1 MAEGPWTILCGNSV
15 CSQQHK
21 NNCITGFA
29 AVINPSSCINHV
41 LVISVDIL
49 IFIICLFM
57 VIFRSS
63 PTKEAASPC
72 SKRYMILPISSA
84 IFNDGLGLAYAGL
97 GFWTIQQNLKS
108 GQKIIPLHGWL
119 VLLLQGF
126 TWLFLGV
133 TKSLR
138 RQRHPHITT
147 AKLCSVILFL
157 FAGFICIPSLWGVI
171 MDEVASVKTVL
182 DILSF
187 PGAILMLICAFQAR
201 NYAETEATE
210 SDSLYAPLQDEEA
223 DTDSEVDMDDSV
235 TPFAEAGFFS
245 RMSFWWLNPL
255 LKKSKEEIL
264 MDKDIPKLRKVDRAE
279 TCYSMFTKEL
289 SKRKEKGTPNPP
301 ILSTIFFWQRRE
313 ILITGFFA
321 LVKVLALTTGPL
333 FLKAFIR
340 VAQGKE
346 TFKYEGYVLTVGLFL
361 AKCLESLSER
371 QWYFRSR
378 VIGLQVRSLL
388 SAAIYQK
395 QLRLSNAAKTTHS
408 PGEIT
413 NYVTVDAYRI
423 GEFPYWFH
431 QLWTTSLQICLAFGI
446 LYYSVGL
453 ATIAAV
459 LVITL
464 TVLGNYPVGK
474 LQYKQ
479 LTKLLVSRDRRLKA
493 IAEALA
499 NMKVLKLYAWE
510 THFKNVIERL
520 RKEESIYFSAVLLQ
534 RGYHMVLFWS
544 SPIIVSAITFWTCY
558 FVGIPLNTS
567 NIFTFLATLRLI
579 QEPIR
584 LIADV
589 VSVFIEGNVAFTR
602 IVTFLEA
609 PELQNRHIK
618 QKCETKELEHSIFIN
633 STKISWDSSSLK
645 PILTNI
651 NLAVKPGEKIAV
663 CGEVGSGKS
672 TLIATILGD
681 VPNINGIV
689 QVYGKIAYV
698 SQTAWIQTGT
708 IQENVLFGSNMNQHR
723 YRETLE
729 KCSLIKDLEMLPFG
743 DHTIIGERGVNLS
756 GGQKQRVQ
764 LARALY
770 KDADVYL
777 LDDPFSAVD
786 AHTAT
791 NLFNEYV
798 MEALAGKTVLLVTH
812 QVDFLAAFDTILLM
826 SEGKIVEAATYYQ
839 LLNSSQQFQN
849 LVNAHQE
856 TAGSDMQTKYTSQ
869 RPKTS
874 KEEIQKINTEEQIR
888 ASLGDQLV
896 KKEERETGDTGLQP
910 YIQYLNQSKGFLYLS
925 LSVVS
930 HIMYIIGQF
939 CQSLWVAVDVQDFS
953 VSRSELIL
961 VYTLIG
967 CGMSIFLLL
976 RSYFVVVLGLKASN
990 SIFSKLMASLFRAPM
1005 SFYDSTPL
1013 GRILSRVS
1021 SDLSVVD
1028 LELAFM
1034 FTVSIGTTMNTYF
1047 SFGILAILT
1056 WPILFVII
1064 PMVFLTILLQRFY
1077 FASAKELMRIDGT
1090 TKSSVASHLAESIA
1104 GVVTIRAFGEEDR
1117 FFLENLQLIDSN
1129 ASPFFHNFSAS
1140 EWLIQRLEVLCAI
1153 VLSCSAL
1160 AMTLYPLGD
1169 SKSGFIGMALS
1180 YGLSLNVFLV
1190 SSVQNQCMISNLIV
1204 SMERLEQFM
1213 HIPSEAPETIEGNR
1227 PALSW
1232 PDVGKVEIH
1241 DLKVRYRP
1249 NAPMVLRGIS
1259 CTFEGGHKI
1268 GIVGRT
1274 GSGKTTLI
1282 SSLFRLVE
1290 PEEGMVIID
1299 GLNISTIG
1307 LHDLRSHFGV
1317 IPQDPTLFSGSVR
1330 YNLDPLSE
1338 HTDQELWE
1346 VLEKCQL
1353 REAVEE
1359 KEEGLYSLV
1368 VQDGSN
1374 WSMGQRQLFCLGRA
1388 LLRRRKILVLDEA
1401 TASIDNTTDSIIQ
1414 KAIRREFADCTVITV
1429 AHRIPTVIDCT
1440 MVLSISDGELVEYDE
1455 PMKLMSKEGSLFG
1468 QLVKEYWSHSGN
1480 AGGYSED

>member
-1 MAEGPWTILCGNSV
+1 MEI
-15 CSQQHK
+15 
-21 NNCITGFA
+21 
-29 AVINPSSCINHV
+29 INPFSCINHV

-49 IFIICLFM
+49 IFITCLFM

-63 PTKEAASPC
+63 PNKVAASPR
-72 SKRYMILPISSA
+72 SKRYMALPISSA
-84 IFNDGLGLAYAGL
+84 IFNGGVGLAYVGL
-97 GFWTIQQNLKS
+97 GFWTIQKKLRSDQSL
-108 GQKIIPLHGWL
+108 IPLHWWL
-119 VLLLQGF
+119 VLLFHGF
-126 TWLFLGV
+126 TWLLLGV
-133 TKSLR
+133 TVSHR
-138 RQRHPHITT
+138 WQQSSHITT
-147 AKLCSVILFL
+147 VKLCSVISFL
-157 FAGFICIPSLWGVI
+157 FAGFLCISYLWEAIG
-171 MDEVASVKTVL
+171 DKVASVKRVL

-187 PGAILMLICAFQAR
+187 TGAILMLFCAFRPQT
-201 NYAETEATE
+201 YAETVTTTR
-210 SDSLYAPLQDEEA
+210 SDALYAPLLDEEA
-223 DTDSEVDMDDSV
+223 DTDSEVDTDDSV
-235 TPFAEAGFFS
+235 TPFVKAGFFS

-255 LKKSKEEIL
+255 LKKGKGKIL
-264 MDKDIPKLRKVDRAE
+264 EDKDIPKLRKVDRAE
-279 TCYSMFTKEL
+279 TCYSVFMEEL

-301 ILSTIFFWQRRE
+301 ILSTIFFWQRRG
-313 ILITGFFA
+313 ILMSGFFA
-321 LVKVLALTTGPL
+321 LVKVLAVATGPL
-333 FLKAFIR
+333 LLKAFIR

-346 TFKYEGYVLTVGLFL
+346 TFKYEGYTLTVGLFI
-361 AKCLESLSER
+361 AKCLESLLER

-378 VIGLQVRSLL
+378 IIGLQVRSSL

-395 QLRLSNAAKTTHS
+395 QLRLSNAAKLTHS

-431 QLWTTSLQICLAFGI
+431 QIWTTGLQICLALVI

-464 TVLGNYPVGK
+464 TVLGNYPMGN
-474 LQYKQ
+474 LQHKH
-479 LTKLLVSRDRRLKA
+479 LTKLLVSQDRRLKA

-510 THFKNVIERL
+510 THFKNVVERL
-520 RKEESIYFSAVLLQ
+520 RKEELNNLSAVLLQ
-534 RGYHMVLFWS
+534 RGYNLVIFWS
-544 SPIIVSAITFWTCY
+544 SPIIVAAISFWTCY
-558 FVGIPLNTS
+558 VLGIPLNAS
-567 NIFTFLATLRLI
+567 SVFTFLATLRLI

-584 LIADV
+584 LIPDV
-589 VSVFIEGNVAFTR
+589 VSAFIEANVAFTR
-602 IVTFLEA
+602 IVKFLEA

-633 STKISWDSSSLK
+633 STSISWDASPLK
-645 PILTNI
+645 PTLTNI
-651 NLAVKPGEKIAV
+651 NLVVKPGEKIAV

-672 TLIATILGD
+672 TLIDSILGEL
-681 VPNINGIV
+681 PNVNGIV
-689 QVYGKIAYV
+689 QVNGKIAYV
-698 SQTAWIQTGT
+698 SQTAWIRTGT
-708 IQENVLFGSNMNQHR
+708 IQENILFGSNMDRHR
-723 YRETLE
+723 YQEVLE
-729 KCSLIKDLEMLPFG
+729 KCSLVKDLEMLPFG

-770 KDADVYL
+770 QDADVYL

-791 NLFNEYV
+791 NLFNDYV
-798 MEALAGKTVLLVTH
+798 MGALSGKTVLLVTH
-812 QVDFLAAFDTILLM
+812 QVDFLPAFDTILLM

-839 LLNSSQQFQN
+839 LLNSSQQFVN
-849 LVNAHQE
+849 LINAHKD
-856 TAGSDMQTKYTSQ
+856 TAGSEMQTEYIFQ

-874 KEEIQKINTEEQIR
+874 KDEIQKIYTEEQIQ
-888 ASLGDQLV
+888 APLGDQLV
-896 KKEERETGDTGLQP
+896 KKEEREMGDTGLQP
-910 YIQYLNQSKGFLYLS
+910 YMQYLNHSKGFLYLS
-925 LSVVS
+925 LSVVL
-930 HIMYIIGQF
+930 HIMYIVGQF
-939 CQSLWVAVDVQDFS
+939 GQSLWFAADVQDS
-953 VSRSELIL
+953 SITRSELIL

-967 CGMSIFLLL
+967 CGMSVLLL
-976 RSYFVVVLGLKASN
+976 PRSYFIVILGLKTSN
-990 SIFSKLMASLFRAPM
+990 AIFSKLMTSVFRAPM

-1028 LELAFM
+1028 LELAFKL
-1034 FTVSIGTTMNTYF
+1034 TISIGSTMNTYF
-1047 SFGILAILT
+1047 GFGVLAILA
-1056 WPILFVII
+1056 WPFLFVII
-1064 PMVFLTILLQRFY
+1064 PMVIVTIFLQRFY

-1090 TKSSVASHLAESIA
+1090 TKSSVANHLAESIA

-1117 FFLENLQLIDSN
+1117 FFTENLQLIDAN
-1129 ASPFFHNFSAS
+1129 ASPFFHNFSSS

-1160 AMTLYPLGD
+1160 AMTLYPLGA
-1169 SKSGFIGMALS
+1169 SKSGYIGMALS
-1180 YGLSLNVFLV
+1180 YGLSLNLFLV
-1190 SSVQNQCMISNLIV
+1190 FSVQSQCQLSNLIISV
-1204 SMERLEQFM
+1204 ERLEQYM
-1213 HIPSEAPETIEGNR
+1213 HIPSEAPEIVENNR
-1227 PALSW
+1227 PALNW

-1241 DLKVRYRP
+1241 NLKVRYLP

-1282 SSLFRLVE
+1282 SALFRLVE

-1307 LHDLRSHFGV
+1307 LHDLRSHFAV
-1317 IPQDPTLFSGSVR
+1317 IPQEPTLFSGSVR

-1338 HTDQELWE
+1338 HTDQQIWE

-1401 TASIDNTTDSIIQ
+1401 TASIDNSTDSIIQ

-1429 AHRIPTVIDCT
+1429 AHRIPTVMDCT

-1480 AGGYSED
+1480 AGGDSEDEWQVYQLK